1 MAQILLIS
9 ICILH
14 SAATEKRV
22 YCVVILL
29 NVLVRESARSV
40 VGLMCLW
47 CPSPHLWGCTEAEQL
62 HTRGSEEAQPV
73 GPGYS
78 PGQSRAERGTGAVK
92 AAVPHLGQG

>member
-9 ICILH
+9 ICVLH

-22 YCVVILL
+22 YYVVILL
-29 NVLVRESARSV
+29 NVLVRESARSR
-40 VGLMCLW
+40 VGLRCLW

-62 HTRGSEEAQPV
+62 HTRGSEEANQW
-73 GPGYS
+73 
-78 PGQSRAERGTGAVK
+78 GQATAQGRAEQGTGAVN